1 MSYLPEEIPKRIFQ
15 TWKEKEVR
23 NPALKSWQESWKIR
37 NPGYFYELWDDSD
50 NREFIKTHYPHF
62 LEIFDGYDRPIKRAD
77 AIRYF
82 YLYHY
87 GGIYADL
94 DFECLK
100 NFDPLLSIQ
109 NKTDI
114 ILGTLGNMDNDKYR
128 MHAIPNALM
137 ISKKGSD
144 FFKLVIDTLISIGN
158 VNDLAPEIATGPVLL
173 FVCYVYYKTRNKN
186 LNLLLSLYGKDIFEN
201 AHPSFSSK
209 IFIVEP
215 KILYPINWDN
225 STHKEYYEKLNT
237 ESAEE
242 IFKESYAITYW
253 MHSW

>member
-1 MSYLPEEIPKRIFQ
+1 MSNPEEIPKRIFQ
-15 TWKEKEVR
+15 TWKEKNVH
-23 NPALKSWQESWKIR
+23 NPILKSWQNSWKKY
-37 NPGYFYELWDDSD
+37 NPDYFYELWDDED
-50 NREFIKTHYPHF
+50 NREFIKAHYPDF
-62 LEIFDGYDRPIKRAD
+62 LKIFDRYDKPIKRAD

-100 NFDPLLSIQ
+100 NFDQLLLIQ
-109 NKTDI
+109 SKTDVI
-114 ILGTLGNMDNDKYR
+114 FGTLGQMDTEKYKL
-128 MHAIPNALM
+128 HTIPNAIM
-137 ISKKGSD
+137 ISKKGSE
-144 FFKLVIDTLISIGN
+144 FFKVVIDALISIGN
-158 VNDLAPEIATGPVLL
+158 DNNLAPEIATGPVLL
-173 FVCYVYYKTRNKN
+173 FVCYVYYKTQNKN
-186 LNLLLSLYGKDIFEN
+186 LNLLISLYGKDIFEN
-201 AHPSFSSK
+201 ISPSFSSK

-225 STHKEYYEKLNT
+225 CTDKEYYKRLNT
-237 ESAEE
+237 EKPEE